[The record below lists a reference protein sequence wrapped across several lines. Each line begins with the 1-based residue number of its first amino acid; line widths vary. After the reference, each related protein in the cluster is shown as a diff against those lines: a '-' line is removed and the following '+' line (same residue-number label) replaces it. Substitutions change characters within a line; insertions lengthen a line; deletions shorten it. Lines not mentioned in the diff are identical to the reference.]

1 MGKIYQRHLKS
12 ATDKSQSIDLKI
24 MNEKIKTKKAPI
36 NYKKALTR
44 LMAVQI
50 LYQYDF
56 LDGEKKIDEV
66 KNDVVENYL
75 LNPELDACSFR
86 DEIDENFLN
95 TLLTGVALDTPKID
109 SEITEFLRDGW
120 TIEKIEDVSR
130 QILRFGTFEL
140 KFMHDIPA
148 KVVLDQYVD
157 IAASFFDSGK
167 ITFINATLDA
177 VAKKFRGEEFLSK

>member
-1 MGKIYQRHLKS
+1 
-12 ATDKSQSIDLKI
+12 
-24 MNEKIKTKKAPI
+24 
-36 NYKKALTR
+36 
-44 LMAVQI
+44 
-50 LYQYDF
+50 
-56 LDGEKKIDEV
+56 
-66 KNDVVENYL
+66 VVENYL

-95 TLLTGVALDTPKID
+95 TLLTGVALDMPKID